1 MKYNDDMKHHFDG
14 RRLLAEAFDMH
25 RNREVRI
32 YMLDGTWEYV
42 GVTDG
47 VDAWIAPVV
56 AEPFSVNLQR
66 IFDAIRDGKNPQVVK
81 PGQKLEVLKKAERR
95 RIVDVAVVE
104 QVVIGRRRLI
114 AV

>member
-1 MKYNDDMKHHFDG
+1 MKYNDDMKQHFDG
-14 RRLLAEAFDMH
+14 RRLLAEAFDIH

-42 GVTDG
+42 GVSDS

-66 IFDAIRDGKNPQVVK
+66 IFDAIRGGKDPQVIRR
-81 PGQKLEVLKKAERR
+81 GQKLEVLKKIERR
-95 RIVDVAVVE
+95 RIAE
-104 QVVIGRRRLI
+104 APAAAEPAPRRRLI
-114 AV
+114 SV